1 MREPWRSPFE
11 TMYPS
16 VDIVRV
22 PPDNYCYFLRAR
34 TGREVA
40 VIDPG
45 EAGPVEFA
53 LAKLGLH
60 PQEIWLT
67 HKHPDHIG
75 GAGELARRH
84 DIPVRGP
91 VEIPQL
97 ASRFLLVP
105 GVSDRFMFGGY
116 DVRVGEVAGHTLHHV
131 VYVLEGAVFTGD
143 VLFLGGVGRIFEG
156 TAAQLFEG
164 IERHLAPLPDNTRIY
179 CGHEYT
185 ERNLRFASQLE
196 PSNQAVLMQFANV
209 RARLAEGEPTV
220 PGEMGIE
227 RRTNPFL
234 RVRDPRLQE
243 ALTGRIGT
251 LPRDPAGIFTA
262 LRSLRDSFR
271 A

>member
-1 MREPWRSPFE
+1 
-11 TMYPS
+11 MYPT

-22 PPDNYCYFLRAR
+22 PPDNYCYLLRAR
-34 TGREVA
+34 SGSEVA
-40 VIDPG
+40 IIDPG
-45 EAGPVEFA
+45 EAGPVESA
-53 LAKLGLH
+53 LAKLGLR
-60 PQEIWLT
+60 PREIWLT
-67 HKHPDHIG
+67 HKHPDHLG

-97 ASRFLLVP
+97 ASRFLPAP
-105 GVSDRFMFGGY
+105 GASGRFAFGGY
-116 DVRVGEVAGHTLHHV
+116 EVRVGEVSGHTRHHV
-131 VYVLEGAVFTGD
+131 VYAIEGAVFTGD

-156 TAAQLFEG
+156 TAAELFEG

-209 RARLAEGEPTV
+209 RARRAEGEPTV

-234 RVRDPRLQE
+234 RVREPRLQE
-243 ALTGRIGT
+243 ALAGRIGT
-251 LPRDPAGIFTA
+251 LPRDPAGIFAA
-262 LRSLRDSFR
+262 LRSLRDAFR
-271 A
+271 G